1 MSAETR
7 CVFVANG
14 EVPAQEICAFLRA
27 SGIDAIIRGETLIRT
42 HGLTLGALG
51 AVEVCVA
58 PGDESRARELL
69 KSAEAGEFQLDEGS
83 NEGGDE

>member
-1 MSAETR
+1 MSDETR

-14 EVPAQEICAFLRA
+14 EILAQETCAFLRA
-27 SGIDAIIRGETLIRT
+27 AGIDAIVRGETLIKT

-51 AVEVCVA
+51 AVEVCVSPA
-58 PGDESRARELL
+58 DESRARELL

-83 NEGGDE
+83 DE